1 MQKKSE
7 RKGWG
12 SGEVRKR
19 RKRMGETRREGK
31 EESRKIREKER
42 REGKKKGGS

>member
-12 SGEVRKR
+12 SGEVRER

-31 EESRKIREKER
+31 EGER
-42 REGKKKGGS
+42 RVRVGK

>member
-12 SGEVRKR
+12 SGEVRER
-19 RKRMGETRREGK
+19 RKRMEETRK
-31 EESRKIREKER
+31 ACSESSKS
-42 REGKKKGGS
+42 GSYKSSNFG

>member
-12 SGEVRKR
+12 SGEVRER
-19 RKRMGETRREGK
+19 RKRMEETRREGK
-31 EESRKIREKER
+31 ERREKSEGR
-42 REGKKKGGS
+42 RVGK

>member
-12 SGEVRKR
+12 SGEVRER
-19 RKRMGETRREGK
+19 RKRMEETRREGK
-31 EESRKIREKER
+31 EREE
-42 REGKKKGGS
+42 